1 MIPNILIVDD
11 DAHLRGIVRIAVEN
25 AGMSTAEASSGQ
37 HALDIMQQQMPDLV
51 ILDVGMPVMNGFD
64 CCRHIRSLSRV
75 PILFLTARDEEVD
88 RVVGFELGADD
99 YVSKPF
105 SPRELVL
112 RIKAILGRGKGTD
125 EDLLQHGDLQ
135 LDTRA
140 HQCRLGS
147 KELPLTAT
155 EFALLTTLLHQPDK
169 MLDRNTLIEGM
180 YGRNSALSGRTI
192 DSHVRN
198 VRAKAA
204 SLDCPDFIRTV
215 RGAGL
220 RLGTCKLEQ
229 DTQ

>member
-1 MIPNILIVDD
+1 MMPNILIVDD
-11 DAHLRGIVRIAVEN
+11 DAHIRGIVRIAAEN
-25 AGMSTAEASSGQ
+25 AGMNTTEAASGQ
-37 HALDIMQQQMPDLV
+37 LALDMMQQRMPDLV
-51 ILDVGMPVMNGFD
+51 MLDVGMPVMNGFE

-112 RIKAILGRGKGTD
+112 RIKAILSRGKGTD
-125 EDLLQHGDLQ
+125 EDFLKHGDIR

-140 HQCRLGS
+140 HLCRLGS
-147 KELPLTAT
+147 MEIPLTAT
-155 EFALLTTLLHQPDK
+155 EFALLAMLMRQPEK
-169 MLDRNTLIEGM
+169 MLDRNTLIEGI
-180 YGRNSALSGRTI
+180 YGRNSVLSGRTI

-204 SLDCPDFIRTV
+204 ALGCPDLIRTV

-220 RLGTCKLEQ
+220 RLGICRLEQ
-229 DTQ
+229 GTQ